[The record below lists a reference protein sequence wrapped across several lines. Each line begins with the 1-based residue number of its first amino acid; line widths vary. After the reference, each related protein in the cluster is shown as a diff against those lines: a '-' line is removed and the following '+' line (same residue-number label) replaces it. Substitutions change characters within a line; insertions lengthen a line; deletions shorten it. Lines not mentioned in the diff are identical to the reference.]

1 MNQTASAGKTG
12 KTRKTRGSA
21 GQENPTREGILE
33 AAAQLIVSEGFNAC
47 TMRSISQR
55 VNIKAG
61 SLYYHF
67 ASKDEIVVEIMNKG
81 TQTLLEQVRS
91 AVENLPDSTPMVD
104 RLRRAVHV
112 HISCKVDRDLPLMQV
127 YEHLT
132 PVIKRQGR
140 IVRKKYSDFWKD
152 LFAQGKAANEIR
164 ADLDLD
170 LFTPYI
176 LSGLNRAPEWANL
189 EHMKIEDV
197 VDMVVETIMNGI
209 APKPAT

>member
-1 MNQTASAGKTG
+1 MNQAASA
-12 KTRKTRGSA
+12 RKPRKGRGA
-21 GQENPTREGILE
+21 TGQENATREGILE

-81 TQTLLEQVRS
+81 TETLLEQVRS
-91 AVENLPDSTPMVD
+91 AVEDLPASTPFVD

-112 HISCKVDRDLPLMQV
+112 HISCKVDRELPLMQV

-140 IVRKKYSDFWKD
+140 IVRKKYADFWKD
-152 LFAQGKAANEIR
+152 LIAQGKATGEIR

-170 LFTPYI
+170 LFAPYI
-176 LSGLNRAPEWANL
+176 LSGLNRAPEWANI
-189 EHMKIEDV
+189 EHMKIEHV
-197 VDMVVETIMNGI
+197 VDMVVETTMNGI
-209 APKPAT
+209 SPKSQG

>member
-1 MNQTASAGKTG
+1 MNQTVSAKKT
-12 KTRKTRGSA
+12 KKSRGA
-21 GQENPTREGILE
+21 AVQENATREGILE

-47 TMRSISQR
+47 TMRSISQK

-81 TQTLLEQVRS
+81 TETLLEQVSS
-91 AVENLPDSTPMVD
+91 AVEELPESTPFVD

-112 HISCKVDRDLPLMQV
+112 HISCKIDRNLPLMQV

-140 IVRKKYSDFWKD
+140 IVRKKYSDFWKN
-152 LFAQGKAANEIR
+152 LVTEAKAAGEIR
-164 ADLDLD
+164 SDLDLD
-170 LFTPYI
+170 MFVPYF
-176 LSGLNRAPEWANL
+176 LSTLNRAPEWLNV

-197 VDMVVETIMNGI
+197 VQMVVDTTMNGI
-209 APKPAT
+209 APKAAN